1 MPADEGADAAAV
13 HHRHTAQ
20 IDDQMPL
27 AAAEEL
33 LDVPLEGLS
42 GSPGDEGHLGR
53 EDEAVGCGTVVVS
66 H

>member
-1 MPADEGADAAAV
+1 V
-13 HHRHTAQ
+13 
-20 IDDQMPL
+20 PL

-42 GSPGDEGHLGR
+42 GAPGDQGHLGR
-53 EDEAVGCGTVVVS
+53 EDEAVGCGAIVVS